1 MRGTEL
7 KGPQSRR
14 SLGPRIGGVGGRE
27 QEFRPLLFCS
37 WTRRKGSLQ
46 PPCLSASL
54 AVVPGL
60 PAAVGDL
67 ISEILQINI
76 DGPGKRNAV
85 CN

>member
-1 MRGTEL
+1 MAGSGEGAGVLAASVLLLDQKERKEVCSPPACL
-7 KGPQSRR
+7 PHSR
-14 SLGPRIGGVGGRE
+14 
-27 QEFRPLLFCS
+27 
-37 WTRRKGSLQ
+37 
-46 PPCLSASL
+46 LS
-54 AVVPGL
+54 PGL